1 MVIIK
6 IYLKIMKY
14 KKTIKLLAIFLV
26 FFVFSCESIQNLTKH
41 TENLSDGKLKKETP
55 SLNGQG
61 KNYQTIKVALLLPIT
76 GKNKDLGQALYN
88 TAVMSLFDNDKTGK
102 IELFL
107 FDSKEGPKDCVL
119 AANDIIKKDI
129 KIIVGPVFSDCL
141 EAIAPIA
148 KKNNL
153 TVISLSNNQK
163 FSNYTGIFL
172 AGLFVE
178 DQIDRSVSYSI
189 LRGKKNFAAILPNN
203 QYGLA
208 FSRLLKENVKIKG
221 GNYILEEFYQPNDKN
236 LANLVNKIINS
247 SATISSINGISDKI
261 YPQVIFIP
269 EAGKNSAKIVSL
281 IKDARNTQ
289 RFEIVGSSNW
299 DDIATLNNPSLAG
312 SWFSG
317 PEYQKFDQFEKNYY
331 QIYSKFPPRISSIIY
346 DIVAVISEITNRNQ
360 SKIPEFKDFI
370 FYDQNLTRNG
380 FRGIDGL
387 FRFLENGLLQRNLA
401 IIEVG
406 NGTFYTLDKPL
417 DQFVHYNVIAN

>member
-1 MVIIK
+1 
-6 IYLKIMKY
+6 MKY
-14 KKTIKLLAIFLV
+14 IKTIKILAIFLV
-26 FFVFSCESIQNLTKH
+26 FFVFSCESIQNTTKH
-41 TENLSDGKLKKETP
+41 TENLSDGKLKKEAP
-55 SLNGQG
+55 SLNDQN
-61 KNYQTIKVALLLPIT
+61 KNYQTIKIALLLPIT

-88 TAVMSLFDNDKTGK
+88 TAVMSLFDNDKMGK

-107 FDSKEGPKDCVL
+107 FDSKEDPKDCVL

-141 EAIAPIA
+141 EAIAPLA
-148 KKNNL
+148 KQDNL
-153 TVISLSNNQK
+153 AVISLSNNQK
-163 FSNYTGIFL
+163 FSNHTGIFL
-172 AGLFVE
+172 AGFFVE
-178 DQIDRSVSYSI
+178 EQIDRSVSYSI

-247 SATISSINGISDKI
+247 SATSSSSNGAGDKI

-281 IKDARNTQ
+281 IKDASNTQ

-299 DDIATLNNPSLAG
+299 DDIATLNNPNLVG

-360 SKIPEFKDFI
+360 DKIPEFKDFI

-387 FRFLENGLLQRNLA
+387 FRFLENGLVQRNLA

-417 DQFVHYNVIAN
+417 DQFVDYNIIGN